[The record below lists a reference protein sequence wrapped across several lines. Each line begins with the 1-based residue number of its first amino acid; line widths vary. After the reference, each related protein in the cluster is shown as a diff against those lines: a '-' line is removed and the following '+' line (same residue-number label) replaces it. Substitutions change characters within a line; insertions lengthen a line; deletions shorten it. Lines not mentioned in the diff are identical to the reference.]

1 MSKVINEFSR
11 FADQYNKYNMIQ
23 AEVAKVLVSK
33 IPKSNYSNI
42 LDFGSGSG
50 EVYKNIDSLGIEFST
65 FTAFDS
71 SKNMLN
77 IHPTSSKIKKICGDF
92 NSHNFRGKLSKE
104 NYSLIISASALQWST
119 NLNFTLSELA
129 KLSHELRATI
139 FTSNTFK
146 TLHQTANIASPIYS
160 ATYLKNAI
168 KNSYA
173 NVEFE
178 LQTYKLYF
186 DSVREMFK
194 YIKKSGVSSGE
205 KKLSFKEMKH
215 LMSNYPLDYLEFEVL
230 FVRASN

>member
-23 AEVAKVLVSK
+23 AEVAKILVSK
-33 IPKSNYSNI
+33 LPKNHYSTI

-50 EVYKNIDSLGIEFST
+50 EIYKNIDSLGIEFTT

-77 IHPTSSKIKKICGDF
+77 IHPSSSQIKKICGDF
-92 NSHNFRGKLSKE
+92 NSLNFREKLSKE

-146 TLHQTANIASPIYS
+146 TLHQIADITSPIYS

-168 KNSYA
+168 KNSYE

-178 LQTYKLYF
+178 LQTYKLHF
-186 DSVREMFK
+186 NSVREMFN

-205 KKLSFKEMKH
+205 KRLSFKEMKH
-215 LMSNYPLDYLEFEVL
+215 LMRSYPLDYLEFEVL
-230 FVRASN
+230 FVKANN